1 MKCKRIGVIS
11 AIPGVLAVMAGWAI
25 AAQDKQDKYT
35 LKVPGG
41 LAFSE
46 FKGYEDWQA
55 VGPSQTDAANVIRL
69 ILANPVMIDAYKEGI
84 PGNGKPF
91 PEGSKIAKIVWRQK
105 KLTDRPF
112 SASTPENAWRPD

>member
-1 MKCKRIGVIS
+1 MKRILRALVVI
-11 AIPGVLAVMAGWAI
+11 VLTLAVLVGRASS
-25 AAQDKQDKYT
+25 AQDKQDKYT

-69 ILANPVMIDAYKEGI
+69 IRRLQDCE
-84 PGNGKPF
+84 
-91 PEGSKIAKIVWRQK
+91 
-105 KLTDRPF
+105 D
-112 SASTPENAWRPD
+112 

>member
-1 MKCKRIGVIS
+1 MKRIQRLVVVIT
-11 AIPGVLAVMAGWAI
+11 ALALAVLGGTTTS
-25 AAQDKQDKYT
+25 AQDKQDKYT

-69 ILANPVMIDAYKEGI
+69 IVANPVMIDAYRGC
-84 PGNGKPF
+84 
-91 PEGSKIAKIVWRQK
+91 SRQWQGLPRRLQDCEDCVDTEK
-105 KLTDRPF
+105 
-112 SASTPENAWRPD
+112 ANESTFFREHPRHGAW